1 MTNITIAVIKVILLH
16 LHSSVYF
23 RTWWNYISYRYIK
36 LTRFSHCLLNDQCAI
51 LVIRLSQSLL
61 FLSWHV
67 AKIFMPSF
75 FGILTV
81 LYKISNIQRKI
92 LTLWIFTEQYKNF
105 KSPTESCDA
114 LDIYRTLWYFKSPK
128 FWRSKYLPNYITGK
142 VFLPTLYK
150 WC

>member
-1 MTNITIAVIKVILLH
+1 MAQINFAVIKVILFC

-92 LTLWIFTEQYKNF
+92 LTLWIFTELYKISNLQRKVVMLWIF
-105 KSPTESCDA
+105 TELYDISNLPSFDA
-114 LDIYRTLWYFKSPK
+114 LNIYRT
-128 FWRSKYLPNYITGK
+128 I
-142 VFLPTLYK
+142 
-150 WC
+150 